1 MSVNIAFVIQ
11 SQNPSRAQFFHKILI
26 PPIAHKFPIVMIF
39 QNTTIMPNDTDVIS
53 DHTVINPPI
62 VPPIVS
68 PSVVP
73 PVVEVQGGN
82 GGNDEVLSDIENEGD
97 TDEDSDIISV
107 HTVYSLSSSTT
118 ISIHTIIVISD

>member
-1 MSVNIAFVIQ
+1 
-11 SQNPSRAQFFHKILI
+11 
-26 PPIAHKFPIVMIF
+26 MIF
-39 QNTTIMPNDTDVIS
+39 QNTTIMPNDTDVLS
-53 DHTVINPPI
+53 DHTVINVDPPI
-62 VPPIVS
+62 VPPTVS
-68 PSVVP
+68 PAVVP

-107 HTVYSLSSSTT
+107 HTVYSLSSSST

>member
-1 MSVNIAFVIQ
+1 
-11 SQNPSRAQFFHKILI
+11 
-26 PPIAHKFPIVMIF
+26 MIF
-39 QNTTIMPNDTDVIS
+39 QNTTIMPNDTYVVS
-53 DHTVINPPI
+53 GPTVNNVDPPV

-68 PSVVP
+68 PAVVP

-82 GGNDEVLSDIENEGD
+82 DEVVSDIENESD

-118 ISIHTIIVISD
+118 ISIHTVIVISD